1 MRHSLSLFL
10 LMLCA
15 SPVMAG
21 SFEDGMAIVKDP
33 VALSTKAAEA
43 KRLFQKT
50 VADNPKHVNAWYNLG
65 LLAMKAGNQEVAREN
80 WSQAL
85 KVDPGFLAA
94 QARIAES
101 DLTNKSLNGRAII
114 ALNAIIEKEPF
125 QPEARNALTAL
136 ALEVRDWEQ
145 ALTHARNVLL
155 GDPSNANAYLNIAVA
170 YYRQRQ
176 YDQAFL
182 ILKQAMERVPKAA
195 SLHNITGLIYLQRD
209 NSRLASESFLR
220 AIKYDP
226 TQLDALI
233 NLASLE
239 LSYGDFEAAEK
250 RFKRVLESRPDDVR
264 IIMSYAVVQRGLG
277 RFEEAQKGYERVLE
291 LKPDSRNVHYN
302 LCVLHY
308 QFTNNYTAAQ
318 TSCNT
323 YFRSIRRGHPKFREM
338 RRRMRSIK
346 ELLKA
351 AAEEKAEAAKCQKA
365 CEGKACG
372 DDGCGGECGTC
383 PEGEMCSEEG
393 ACAAK

>member
-1 MRHSLSLFL
+1 MRHSLLIFL
-10 LMLCA
+10 IMLSA
-15 SPVMAG
+15 SPAMAD
-21 SFEDGMAIVKDP
+21 SFEDGMAIVNDP

-65 LLAMKAGNQEVAREN
+65 LLAMKNGNQDVAREN
-80 WSQAL
+80 WEQAL

-101 DLTNKSLNGRAII
+101 DLANKSLKGKAII
-114 ALNAIIEKEPF
+114 TLNGIIEKERF
-125 QPEARNALTAL
+125 QPEARNALAAIAL
-136 ALEVRDWEQ
+136 DVRDWEQ

-155 GDPSNANAYLNIAVA
+155 GDPSNVNAYLNMAVT
-170 YYRQRQ
+170 YYRQRR

-182 ILKQAMERVPKAA
+182 ILQQAMERVPKAA
-195 SLHNITGLIYLQRD
+195 SLHNMTGLIWLSRD
-209 NSRLASESFLR
+209 NSRLASQSFLR

-239 LSYGDFEAAEK
+239 LSYGDFTAAEK
-250 RFKRVLESRPDDVR
+250 RFKRVLEERPDDVSV
-264 IIMSYAVVQRGLG
+264 IMSYAVVQRGLG
-277 RFEEAQKGYERVLE
+277 RLEEAQKGYERVLE
-291 LKPDSRNVHYN
+291 LKPESRTVHYN

-308 QFTNNYTAAQ
+308 QFTNDYTAAQ
-318 TSCNT
+318 TSCST

-351 AAEEKAEAAKCQKA
+351 AADEKAEAAKCQKA

-383 PEGEMCSEEG
+383 TEGQMCSEEG
-393 ACAAK
+393 TCAAK